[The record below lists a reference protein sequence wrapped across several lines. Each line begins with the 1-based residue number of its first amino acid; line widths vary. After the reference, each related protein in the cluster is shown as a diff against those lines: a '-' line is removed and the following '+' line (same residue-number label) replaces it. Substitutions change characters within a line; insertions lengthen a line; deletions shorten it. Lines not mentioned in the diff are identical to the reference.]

1 MEKLTLLEIWLILF
15 YNVNNKVEMT
25 NHNYSQHKSRW
36 NMILIIFLTG
46 LPRRWVVRVVPK
58 IDNVRGGS
66 VGDLRRLLMMR
77 MIHRGDLE
85 TSRGEFL
92 LTCALILKPN
102 LDHTDSQT
110 EFVC

>member
-1 MEKLTLLEIWLILF
+1 M
-15 YNVNNKVEMT
+15 
-25 NHNYSQHKSRW
+25 
-36 NMILIIFLTG
+36 
-46 LPRRWVVRVVPK
+46 RVVPK
-58 IDNVRGGS
+58 IDNVRGGG
-66 VGDLRRLLMMR
+66 VGGLRLLLLMMR

>member
-1 MEKLTLLEIWLILF
+1 MEIC
-15 YNVNNKVEMT
+15 
-25 NHNYSQHKSRW
+25 
-36 NMILIIFLTG
+36 LTG
-46 LPRRWVVRVVPK
+46 LPRRRRRVVPK
-58 IDNVRGGS
+58 IDNVRGGG
-66 VGDLRRLLMMR
+66 VGGLRRLLLLRMLM

-102 LDHTDSQT
+102 LDHADSQT